1 MTVNFTKYSHSCAVM
16 LLTFC
21 LSVISLSGIAQV
33 KPASPQITVSGYV
46 RDGADGTPLPGASVS
61 ISDSRSGAIT
71 NADGSFTVK
80 TAPGSTLTFT
90 IVGYLPRSIN
100 VRENNNHLIVA
111 LPVDKKVLKDVVIIG
126 YQEASRKTVTAA
138 VTSINPKSLMDVPAP
153 TFDALLQGRAPGLDV
168 QNYSGEPGVRSNVVM
183 RGNTAVS
190 RTINSNPADNVGK
203 TSLARALS
211 GPLYVIDGVPQTTED
226 IAAINYGTGTNTD
239 VMAGIAINDIQTI
252 DILKDASA
260 AAIYGSRGAGGVIII
275 KTKRGIS
282 GKPKVDFST
291 YHGFTE
297 KPQLEKVVIGA
308 EERRAKWDLINH
320 YGAWGTLKDIPQVL
334 TDSLNP
340 AYNNANDYQDA
351 MYRTGRIDNYDVSV
365 SGGNDLVN
373 YRYGLNYYDEQG
385 IVKKSGLKR
394 YSFSSSTALNLS
406 PNLKISTQIRYSKLD
421 RPRSISDL
429 SGGFGAFNGGYYASS
444 PLPTSL
450 LYMTD
455 ASKDFI
461 FGNSSTATDQ
471 NTNDNLSISPVID
484 WRISKKFNF
493 TTVISF
499 TQTNSRM
506 DSYTPGIARRD
517 GTGMATSFTDKS
529 NNYLMS
535 NTLQYTTTLGTNH
548 SFNILAG
555 QNTEFWE
562 YRSTYA
568 YAIGI
573 PNDQIHTVTVL
584 NKNLADTRSDLLQ
597 SGIQSLFLRANYSYK
612 ERYLLSGVIT
622 ADASSRFGKN
632 NRWGYFPSISGG
644 WIISDEPALK
654 SASNWLTLLKL
665 RASYGVTGRQPDGGD
680 NYLSYNTYTIGAG
693 GFPGSTNPAT
703 GNNYAFGYNGVP
715 AVALNF
721 DKGLTNN
728 NLSWEKNTQTNLGLD
743 VSLFSGR
750 INVVADAYVKNTN
763 GGIFNLNVPV
773 TTGYSI
779 LTANAIGIRNTGV
792 EMQLIANI
800 FKPASAF
807 QWQTLLNLAHND
819 NIITS
824 LPNGGRDIYLD
835 KYLLRQGQPL
845 NSYNVFNKSGI
856 YKTDADVPINK
867 VTGQPLSFYGGA
879 FRGGDPIWADTN
891 GDGILDDKDYI
902 PAGNPNPKVTGG
914 FGNTFSYKGFT
925 LYVFCTFTAGRKI
938 FNDYLAG
945 KLSQLVPTDDG
956 DPNPYHSISTHS
968 LPDLSNINYWKN
980 PGDNAEYPSLSSVYG
995 TRYKYAM
1002 VSSAW
1007 IESGAY
1013 FRVKNVSLSYSF
1025 NQGVLDKIHFKR
1037 LRIYALAD
1045 NLYLFKQSTHIPDPE
1060 QVDAFGIY
1068 SGSGYPIPK
1077 KFTLGL
1083 DISL

>member
-1 MTVNFTKYSHSCAVM
+1 MTVNFTQNSRNSAVM

-21 LSVISLSGIAQV
+21 LTFLCLEGTAQV
-33 KPASPQITVSGYV
+33 KSASTQITVSGKV
-46 RDGADGTPLPGASVS
+46 KDGSDGNPLPGVSVS
-61 ISDSRSGAIT
+61 ISDSKSGAISSP
-71 NADGSFTVK
+71 DGSYTLRMN
-80 TAPGSTLTFT
+80 PGSTLTFSML
-90 IVGYLPRSIN
+90 GYLPFSVTVKEANAHLN
-100 VRENNNHLIVA
+100 VT
-111 LPVDKKVLKDVVIIG
+111 LPVDKKVLKDVVVIG

-138 VTSINPKSLMDVPAP
+138 VTSVNPKALQDVPAP
-153 TFDALLQGRAPGLDV
+153 TLDALLQGRAPGLDV
-168 QNYSGEPGVRSNVVM
+168 QNYSGEPGIRSNVVM

-190 RTINSNPADNVGK
+190 RTINSDFTSDIGK

-226 IAAINYGTGTNTD
+226 IAAISYGSGTNTD
-239 VMAGIAINDIQTI
+239 VLAGISINDIQSI

-282 GKPKVDFST
+282 GKPKIDFAT

-297 KPQLEKVVIGA
+297 MPQLDKVLIGA
-308 EERRAKWDLINH
+308 EERRAKMELINH
-320 YGAWGTLKDIPQVL
+320 YGNWGTLKNIPQVL

-340 AYNNANDYQDA
+340 AFNNANDYQGG
-351 MYRTGRIDNYDVSV
+351 MYQTGRVDNYDLSI
-365 SGGNDLVN
+365 SGGNNLIN
-373 YRYGLNYYDEQG
+373 YRYGFNYYNEEG
-385 IVKKSGLKR
+385 IIRKSGLKR
-394 YSFSSSTALNLS
+394 YSFSSSTGLNLS
-406 PNLKISTQIRYSKLD
+406 PNLQINTQIRYSKID
-421 RPRSISDL
+421 RPRSINDL
-429 SGGFGAFNGGYYASS
+429 SGGYGPFNGGYYASS
-444 PLPTSL
+444 ALPTSL

-455 ASKDFI
+455 ANRDFI
-461 FGNSSTATDQ
+461 FGNTTSGTDQ
-471 NTNDNLSISPVID
+471 NSNDNLSISPIIE
-484 WRISKKFNF
+484 WKISSKFNF

-506 DSYTPGIARRD
+506 DSYTPGAVRRD
-517 GTGMATSFTDKS
+517 GTGKATSFVDKS

-535 NTLQYTTTLGTNH
+535 NTLQYTTTLNGSH
-548 SFNILAG
+548 SLNFLAG
-555 QNTEFWE
+555 QNTEYWE
-562 YRSTYA
+562 YRATQSS
-568 YAIGI
+568 AIGI
-573 PNDQIHTVTVL
+573 PNDQIRTVTVL

-597 SGIQSLFLRANYSYK
+597 SGIQSLFLRANYGYK
-612 ERYLLSGVIT
+612 ERYLLSAVIT

-632 NRWGYFPSISGG
+632 NRWGYFPSVSGG
-644 WIISDEPALK
+644 WVISDEPALK
-654 SASNWLTLLKL
+654 SASSWLTLLKL
-665 RASYGVTGRQPDGGD
+665 RASYGVAGRQPDGGD
-680 NYLSYNTYTIGAG
+680 NYLSYNTYKIGAG

-703 GNNYAFGYNGVP
+703 NSNYAFAYNGIP
-715 AVALNF
+715 AVALDF

-728 NLSWEKNTQTNLGLD
+728 NLSWEKSTQSNLGLD
-743 VSLFSGR
+743 VTLYNGR
-750 INVVADAYVKNTN
+750 FNIVADAYIKNTN

-792 EMQLIANI
+792 ELQLIANI
-800 FKPASAF
+800 LKPSSKF
-807 QWQTLLNLAHND
+807 QWQALLNLAHND
-819 NIITS
+819 NLITS

-845 NSYNVFNKSGI
+845 NSYNVFNKTGI
-856 YKTDADVPINK
+856 YATDGDVPINK
-867 VTGQPLSFYGGA
+867 ATGLPLVFYGYP
-879 FRGGDPIWADTN
+879 FKGGDPIWQDAN
-891 GDGILDDKDYI
+891 GDGVLDNTDYV

-914 FGNTFSYKGFT
+914 FGNTFSYRNFT
-925 LYVFCTFTAGRKI
+925 LYVFCTFTAGRKV

-956 DPNPYHSISTHS
+956 DPDPYHSLSTHS
-968 LPDLSNINYWKN
+968 MPDLRDINYWRN
-980 PGDNAEYPSLSSVYG
+980 PGDNAQYPSLSSVNG

-1025 NQGVLDKIHFKR
+1025 NQSVLDKIHFRR

-1045 NLYLFKQSTHIPDPE
+1045 NLFILKQSKNIPDPE
-1060 QVDAFGIY
+1060 QVDAFGVY
-1068 SGSGYPIPK
+1068 SGSGYPIPR

-1083 DISL
+1083 DLSL

>member
-1 MTVNFTKYSHSCAVM
+1 MTVNFTRYSHRCTVM
-16 LLTFC
+16 LLTLC
-21 LSVISLSGIAQV
+21 LALLSLPGIAQV
-33 KPASPQITVSGYV
+33 NPATTKIVVAGFV
-46 RDGADGTPLPGASVS
+46 RDGFDGTPLPGVSIS
-61 ISDSRSGAIT
+61 ISDSKSGAIS
-71 NADGSFTVK
+71 NADGSYSLK
-80 TAPGSTLTFT
+80 ANPGSTITFT
-90 IVGYLPRSIN
+90 IVGYLPHAVI
-100 VRENNNHLIVA
+100 VKENNAHLNIT
-111 LPVDKKVLKDVVIIG
+111 LPVDRKALKDVVVIG

-138 VTSINPKSLMDVPAP
+138 VTSINPKTLLDVPTP

-190 RTINSNPADNVGK
+190 RNINSNPADPAGK

-239 VMAGIAINDIQTI
+239 VMAGIAINDIQSI

-282 GKPKVDFST
+282 GKPRVDFAT
-291 YHGFTE
+291 YHGLTE
-297 KPQLEKVVIGA
+297 KPQLDKVVIGA
-308 EERRAKWDLINH
+308 EERRAKLDLIKH
-320 YGAWGTLKDIPQVL
+320 YGNWGNLQNLPQIL

-340 AYNNANDYQDA
+340 AFNNANDYLGGL
-351 MYRTGRIDNYDVSV
+351 YRTGRVDNYDVSI

-385 IVKKSGLKR
+385 IVRKSGLKR
-394 YSFSSSTALNLS
+394 YSFSSSTGLNLS
-406 PNLKISTQIRYSKLD
+406 SNVKVSTQIRYSKLD

-450 LYMTD
+450 MYMTD
-455 ASKDFI
+455 ASRDFI
-461 FGNSSTATDQ
+461 FGSGSGSTDQ

-484 WRISKKFNF
+484 WRISKKFSFN
-493 TTVISF
+493 TVISF

-506 DSYTPGIARRD
+506 DTYTPGIARRD
-517 GTGMATSFTDKS
+517 GTGVATSFTDKS

-535 NTLQYTTTLGTNH
+535 NTLQYTTNVGKNNSINL
-548 SFNILAG
+548 LAG

-562 YRSTYA
+562 YRATYST
-568 YAIGI
+568 AIGI

-584 NKNLADTRSDLLQ
+584 NKDLADTRSDLLQ

-632 NRWGYFPSISGG
+632 NRWGYFPSVSAG
-644 WIISDEPALK
+644 WIISDEPALR

-665 RASYGVTGRQPDGGD
+665 RASYGITGRQPDGGD
-680 NYLSYNTYTIGAG
+680 NYLSYNTYNIGAG
-693 GFPGSTNPAT
+693 GFAGSTNPAT
-703 GNNYAFGYNGVP
+703 GNNYAFGYNGIP

-728 NLSWEKNTQTNLGLD
+728 NLSWEKNAQTNLGLD
-743 VSLFSGR
+743 LSLYNGR
-750 INVVADAYVKNTN
+750 FNVVADAYVKKTN

-779 LTANAIGIRNTGV
+779 LTANAIGIRNTGI
-792 EMQLIANI
+792 ELQLIANLLNPSS
-800 FKPASAF
+800 KF

-845 NSYNVFNKSGI
+845 NSYNVFRKTGI
-856 YKTDADVPINK
+856 YATDADVPVNK
-867 VTGQPLSFYGGA
+867 VTGQPLSFYNYP
-879 FRGGDPIWADTN
+879 FKGGDPIWQDSN
-891 GDGILDDKDYI
+891 GDGILDATDYV

-914 FGNTFSYKGFT
+914 FGNTFSYKGFS

-945 KLSQLVPTDDG
+945 KLSQLIPTDDG
-956 DPNPYHSISTHS
+956 NPDPYHSISTHA
-968 LPDLSNINYWKN
+968 LPDLSNINYWRN
-980 PGDNAEYPSLSSVYG
+980 PGDNAEYPMLSSVSG
-995 TRYKYAM
+995 THYKYAM

-1007 IESGAY
+1007 IESGTY

-1025 NQGVLDKIHFKR
+1025 NQGVLDKLHFKR

-1045 NLYLFKQSTHIPDPE
+1045 NLYLFKQSKNIPDPE
-1060 QVDAFGIY
+1060 QVDAFGVY

-1083 DISL
+1083 DLSL